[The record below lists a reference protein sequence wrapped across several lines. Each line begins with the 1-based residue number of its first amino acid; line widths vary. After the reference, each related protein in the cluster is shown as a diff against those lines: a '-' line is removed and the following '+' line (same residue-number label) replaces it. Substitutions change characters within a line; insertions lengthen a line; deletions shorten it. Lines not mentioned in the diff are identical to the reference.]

1 MAEDSFKRLVELQK
15 RLRRQLEP
23 FSASVKALQAD
34 SGVQRLIEDAQR
46 HQALIRAALG
56 PFEELRFGRSVFNS
70 QIPIAKAPPRLSG
83 PRSGA
88 FACAGRDDLWR
99 AA

>member
-1 MAEDSFKRLVELQK
+1 MADDSFKRLVELQK

-23 FSASVKALQAD
+23 LSASIKALQAD

-70 QIPIAKAPPRLSG
+70 QIPIAKAPHSQDPDPALLLAPG
-83 PRSGA
+83 VTT
-88 FACAGRDDLWR
+88 
-99 AA
+99 